1 MVLVAVTLEGRLEG
15 LSGRTTAAT
24 SCGFPKLLN
33 EAPDCRVHG
42 GVGIAMDLAAGK
54 LGKPPDLLSRAR
66 FMRAL
71 LMAAGF
77 E

>member
-1 MVLVAVTLEGRLEG
+1 
-15 LSGRTTAAT
+15 
-24 SCGFPKLLN
+24 
-33 EAPDCRVHG
+33 
-42 GVGIAMDLAAGK
+42 MDLAAGK